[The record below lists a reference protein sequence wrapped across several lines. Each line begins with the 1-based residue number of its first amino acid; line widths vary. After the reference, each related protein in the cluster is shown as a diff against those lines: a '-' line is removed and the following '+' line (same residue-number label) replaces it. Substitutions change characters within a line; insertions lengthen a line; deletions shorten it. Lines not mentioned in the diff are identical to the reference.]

1 MCRSRNGQRV
11 NFIYNQ
17 AYGDKDG
24 IKYTNEIDAWYVLP
38 EAHKFSSIYCANA
51 MYIRSRSFGL
61 PDFDTSALTDDQRR
75 AIYEVEHRRWTMSAL
90 ILGYSPVTE
99 KMRDEW
105 KKRREASETAAKDE
119 YKALKNKFIHM
130 DITPYEDLITSEKDK
145 DELIISRLSYILGS
159 SPYQK

>member
-1 MCRSRNGQRV
+1 
-11 NFIYNQ
+11 
-17 AYGDKDG
+17 
-24 IKYTNEIDAWYVLP
+24 
-38 EAHKFSSIYCANA
+38 
-51 MYIRSRSFGL
+51 
-61 PDFDTSALTDDQRR
+61 
-75 AIYEVEHRRWTMSAL
+75 MSAL

-159 SPYQK
+159 SPYSK